1 MHNLTI
7 EQAFVKLKTSKNGLS
22 NSEAVLRL
30 EQYGENVIKQTKK
43 VSALNIFI
51 SQFTNVVVAI
61 LIAALI
67 ISLTLKEY
75 IDASVIAVILILN
88 AILGFA
94 QEYKAERAI
103 EALRKL
109 ASLKAKVIRDG
120 KLQEIESKYIVPGDL
135 IVLETG
141 EKIDCDAR
149 LIEVFNLE
157 TQEAALTG
165 ESTPVRKSIDILPEK
180 TQVADMHNMVFSGT
194 IIVNGRGKAI
204 VTETGMNTE
213 LGKIA
218 TLIQEEKEKP
228 TPLQIQFTK
237 LGKFLGALVVVI
249 SIIIFATGYLKQM
262 KLFELFFVSVSIAVA
277 AIPEGLPA
285 VVTISLAI
293 GTQRMIK
300 KNVLIRKLSSVETLG
315 STTVICT
322 DKTGTLT
329 HNEMTVKKL
338 YISHKVIEVTG
349 SGYIPEGSFL
359 LQNKSVK
366 TKDIE
371 LLLKIGALNNDS
383 VLTKDYKIIG
393 DPTEGALVVSAA
405 KAGLAKELLEKLYP
419 RIDEIGFDSQRKRM
433 TTIHKSQKNLAFVK
447 GAPDIMLH
455 LCTRIYDNGKIRKLT
470 DKDKNLILGANEQ
483 FAIKALRILAFAYK
497 PLKANEKASD
507 NTEKELIFVGLQGM
521 IDPPRAEVF
530 GSIKKCKEAGIR
542 IIMVTGD
549 HKLTAQAI
557 AHELGIEG
565 KAITG
570 QELDS
575 NNLDLEK
582 IIDEHSI
589 FARTNPHHKSKIID
603 ALRKKGHIIAMTG
616 DGINDAPALKKAD
629 IGVAMGLSG
638 TDVAKE
644 ASHMVLL
651 NDNFTSI
658 VDAVEEGRGIYDN
671 IKKFFAYLISGNIG
685 EVMIIFLTILFG
697 LPLPL
702 TAIQILLINLV
713 TDGLPAVALSADPY
727 EPDAMKRKPRHK
739 DERIHKG
746 LSAFIVYYPIIMTV
760 SAILIFYYIYSQS
773 HDLAKAQTA
782 TFLTVASFEMYQAF
796 ASRSVR
802 YPAFKVGI
810 FKNKWLILA
819 VLSSMLVAIA
829 VIYLPFFNPIFGTS
843 PLTIIEFMA
852 IILVSSLGFIYLE
865 SYKYIKSKSL
875 ESQE

>member
-1 MHNLTI
+1 MYHSLTI

-22 NSEAVLRL
+22 NSEATLRL
-30 EQYGENVIKQTKK
+30 EKYGENVIKQTKK
-43 VSALNIFI
+43 VSALKIFI
-51 SQFTNVVVAI
+51 SQFTNVVVGI
-61 LIAALI
+61 LIAALA
-67 ISLTLKEY
+67 ISFFLKEY
-75 IDASVIAVILILN
+75 IDAIVIAIILILN

-103 EALRKL
+103 EALRRL

-120 KLQEIESKYIVPGDL
+120 KLQEIESKYLVPGDI

-149 LIEVFNLE
+149 LIEIFNME

-165 ESTPVRKSIDILPEK
+165 ESTPVRKSTDLLPEK
-180 TQVADMHNMVFSGT
+180 TQIADMHNMVFAGT
-194 IIVNGRGKAI
+194 VITNGRGKAI
-204 VTETGMNTE
+204 VAETGMTTE

-228 TPLQIQFTK
+228 TPLQIQFAK
-237 LGKFLGALVVVI
+237 LGKFLGALVIVI
-249 SIIIFATGYLKQM
+249 SIIIFLTGYLKHM
-262 KLFELFFVSVSIAVA
+262 KLFDIFFVSVSIAVA

-300 KNVLIRKLSSVETLG
+300 KNVLIRRLSSVETLG
-315 STTVICT
+315 STTIICT

-338 YISHKVIEVTG
+338 YISHKIIDVTG

-359 LQNKSVK
+359 LQNKPVK

-371 LLLKIGALNNDS
+371 LLLKIGVLNNDA
-383 VLTKDYKIIG
+383 VLTKDHQIIG
-393 DPTEGALVVSAA
+393 DPTEGALLVSAA
-405 KAGLAKELLEKLYP
+405 KAGLTKEALEELHP
-419 RIDEIGFDSQRKRM
+419 RIDEMGFNSQRKRM
-433 TTIHKSQKNLAFVK
+433 ITIHKSQKENLAFVK
-447 GAPDIMLH
+447 GAPDILLN
-455 LCTRIYDNGKIRKLT
+455 LCTRIYDDGKIRKLT
-470 DKDKNLILGANEQ
+470 PKDKKLVHDANEQ
-483 FAIKALRILAFAYK
+483 FATKALRILAFAYN
-497 PLKANEKASD
+497 PLKSNEKASA
-507 NTEKELIFVGLQGM
+507 NTEKDLIFVGLQGM

-530 GSIKKCKEAGIR
+530 DSIKKCKEAGIR

-557 AHELGIEG
+557 AQELGIEG
-565 KAITG
+565 KAVTG
-570 QELDS
+570 EDLDS
-575 NNLDLEK
+575 KNFDLDK
-582 IIDEHSI
+582 VIDEYSI
-589 FARTNPHHKSKIID
+589 FARTNPYHKSQIID
-603 ALRKKGHIIAMTG
+603 SLRKKGHIIAMTG
-616 DGINDAPALKKAD
+616 DGVNDAPALKKAD

-651 NDNFTSI
+651 NDNFTAI

-671 IKKFFAYLISGNIG
+671 IKKYFAFLISGNIG
-685 EVMIIFLTILFG
+685 EVMIVFLTILLG

-713 TDGLPAVALSADPY
+713 TDGLPAAALSADPY
-727 EPDAMKRKPRHK
+727 EPNAMKRKPRHK

-746 LSAFIVYYPIIMTV
+746 LSAFIVYYPIIMTI
-760 SAILIFYYIYSQS
+760 SAMLIFYYIYTQS

-782 TFLTVASFEMYQAF
+782 TFLTVATFEMYQAF

-819 VLSSMLVAIA
+819 VLSSMIVSIA

-843 PLTIIEFMA
+843 PLALIEFIA
-852 IILVSSLGFIYLE
+852 IILISSLGFIYLE
-865 SYKYIKSKSL
+865 LYKYIKSKNTAS
-875 ESQE
+875 